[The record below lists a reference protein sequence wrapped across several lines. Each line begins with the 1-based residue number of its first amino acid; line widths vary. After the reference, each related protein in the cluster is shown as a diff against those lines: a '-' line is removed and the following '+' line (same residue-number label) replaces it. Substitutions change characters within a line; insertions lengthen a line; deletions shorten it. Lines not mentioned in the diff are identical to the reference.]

1 MKNSLKY
8 KELSAKDDT
17 QLRKDLEELRS
28 KALELT
34 LKKKMGQSKNVH
46 ELSGVRRDIARILTY
61 LRAN

>member
-8 KELSAKDDT
+8 KELSAKNDT
-17 QLRKDLEELRS
+17 QLRKELADLRA

-34 LKKKMGQSKNVH
+34 LKKKMGQTKNVH
-46 ELSGVRRDIARILTY
+46 ELSGVRKDIARILTF

>member
-17 QLRKDLEELRS
+17 QLRKDLENLRS

-46 ELSGVRRDIARILTY
+46 ELAGVRKDIARILTY